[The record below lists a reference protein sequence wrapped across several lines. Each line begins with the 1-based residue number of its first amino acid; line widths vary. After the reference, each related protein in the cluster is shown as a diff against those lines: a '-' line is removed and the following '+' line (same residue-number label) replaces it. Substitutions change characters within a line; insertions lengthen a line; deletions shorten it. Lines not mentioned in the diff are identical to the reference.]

1 MDVMDTTTA
10 RKRLDEIREGLDRS
24 IAVLRGE
31 HPDDTTS
38 GYPLDPADAGSNLT
52 EVDRIT
58 AILDAAQRQRAEV
71 IDALDRL
78 ERGSYGMCVGCGRPV
93 PEGRL
98 EARPEAARC
107 VACQSKLDRQRR

>member
-10 RKRLDEIREGLDRS
+10 RRRLDEIRDGLDRS

-71 IDALDRL
+71 IDALERL